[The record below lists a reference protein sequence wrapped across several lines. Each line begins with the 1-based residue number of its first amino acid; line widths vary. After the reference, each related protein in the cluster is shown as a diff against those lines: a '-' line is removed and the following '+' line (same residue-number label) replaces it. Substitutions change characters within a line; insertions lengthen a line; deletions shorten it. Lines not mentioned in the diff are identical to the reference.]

1 MACSLNTISK
11 IDDLSRIRAILLPHL
26 LDSIVDNDYQTTDTD
41 ATEDDE
47 IPTSESVARTAA
59 LLVTYEKKKKKTSR
73 NRNQWLRD
81 CQLAFSPTLNLLIIA
96 FDQQIVVSTAR
107 NKTSS
112 HEQSNFTASFDTKL
126 QVESNERI
134 TSVLC
139 LPIASTAK
147 RSSPEWTCIIVGFTT
162 GYVRMYTED
171 GILLFSQIFHD
182 ESVVQLKCHTQFPS
196 PIRSITEQP
205 DELFI
210 RYSSS
215 ILVAVDGLSLYQ
227 LLKVCREHILKSSNI
242 LSSSSPQLSFKKW
255 SFPDQNQVYDFVPA
269 GLITDNRFDQFCV
282 ASMRGGYQAQI
293 RSVPPL
299 FSRLIT
305 IGAEPYCNF
314 YYCTEGT
321 QTPHLTEVASALA
334 DKVKSSVVSAVSR
347 FFPLRQASP
356 NTDNRKVKIEPETK
370 LESRFGIRDLR
381 RHGEKIIISPGL
393 HIAAICDS
401 FGRIILYD
409 VHRSIAI
416 RMFKGYREAEIGF
429 IQIEESTT
437 RDTSM
442 SLLSRKSALFLVIH
456 APKRQLVEIWGCQ
469 QGARVAAFNV
479 SKNSRLIYL
488 EHYTLGWTS
497 SGSNSSKLSQY
508 KQCILLEENG
518 DIKTF
523 QIPFHLILSDR
534 NNQRAH
540 NLMVV
545 RQVRRLLKESTDDN
559 DSLKNDIHQQIKRLI
574 SLDSQSEILDLLFH
588 TDYLNLNTI
597 RMFIDE
603 ILKDLEKTSHH
614 HNPQDC
620 IHLQDF
626 CNNALNL
633 LNIYTCIEQYRT
645 DHLSLLFKNE
655 VLFSK
660 EEFQNELYL
669 TDDETTLYYQLFEQ
683 LYNNRN
689 DNIKKKVHFIDDNN
703 LLISNFSFGQFQS
716 MFISSRHIHSIDNQL
731 EIKSNINSE
740 DFSNLGL
747 YLFSSWFWYN
757 NIDNIEENFHSYLQ
771 LMHLKNDD
779 LVLLFLHSLFSIPL
793 TLPKSINIWKKLFSI
808 IYSINNN
815 KKLLL
820 ITFEKT
826 TNGLTALLLILI
838 LRLYDNKI
846 DLSLLIRRLSAL
858 VAVQNLYSSIKYNN
872 EHNES
877 IDIKLNEFTV
887 ESIFIKHRYDFL
899 LEIITRRIVEVAIE
913 PSWLTITS
921 VDLKEN
927 SFQNNLSICRQ
938 ILPHTFEPT
947 VLLIYSSWIC
957 MTIWH
962 KQLISP
968 TNPTSLTINRTPIDL
983 FNLSLIFYNHI
994 QIGIIKQNLGTLLWH
1009 TYIRSRILTLT
1020 QLIEKIG
1027 KVPKDRLCYKE
1038 LRLNEK
1044 DLIIL
1049 LEQLSKNFFNTFID
1063 SIYNQLNEIP
1073 IFNIDDVWQLNTTGI
1088 SSDQLEPVSPFIN
1101 LYSTSTIPEQIEQ
1114 QNSLLEL
1121 VMEQKPANGHLVLH
1135 HDKLILILY
1144 YLMYYH
1150 IKSIRPFSLFDTK
1163 GIHAFFT
1170 DLYSHPL
1177 VTDDVDSTISNKRQ
1191 LFFSHL
1197 LNTIFEQHDNTK
1209 QFDEKIFEYILRL
1222 STDMLVDHEYIR
1234 RHYISLLYA
1243 YNYDYLAIN
1252 EENRIYD
1259 RQALAFQLLTI
1270 AGLRLNYIIDGNIDS
1285 TTKMSVKSLEI
1296 RAKTSSTLKTWLA
1309 SLTTLVDYKVQPC
1322 SLDAIQTMLTRIA
1335 CYLPQTNLSQ
1345 SNLAQ
1350 EMVELVQQLKR

>member
-1 MACSLNTISK
+1 
-11 IDDLSRIRAILLPHL
+11 
-26 LDSIVDNDYQTTDTD
+26 
-41 ATEDDE
+41 
-47 IPTSESVARTAA
+47 
-59 LLVTYEKKKKKTSR
+59 
-73 NRNQWLRD
+73 
-81 CQLAFSPTLNLLIIA
+81 
-96 FDQQIVVSTAR
+96 
-107 NKTSS
+107 
-112 HEQSNFTASFDTKL
+112 
-126 QVESNERI
+126 
-134 TSVLC
+134 
-139 LPIASTAK
+139 
-147 RSSPEWTCIIVGFTT
+147 
-162 GYVRMYTED
+162 
-171 GILLFSQIFHD
+171 
-182 ESVVQLKCHTQFPS
+182 
-196 PIRSITEQP
+196 
-205 DELFI
+205 
-210 RYSSS
+210 
-215 ILVAVDGLSLYQ
+215 
-227 LLKVCREHILKSSNI
+227 NI
-242 LSSSSPQLSFKKW
+242 LPSTSPQLSFKKW

-282 ASMRGGYQAQI
+282 ASMKGGYQAQI

-314 YYCTEGT
+314 YYCAEGA
-321 QTPHLTEVASALA
+321 QTPHFTEVASALA

-347 FFPLRQASP
+347 FFPFKQASP
-356 NTDNRKVKIEPETK
+356 NPENRKVKIEPETK

-393 HIAAICDS
+393 NIAAICDS
-401 FGRIILYD
+401 FGRIIIYD

-429 IQIEESTT
+429 IQIEESTI

-479 SKNSRLIYL
+479 SRNSRLIYL

-518 DIKTF
+518 EIRTF

-540 NLMVV
+540 DLTVV
-545 RQVRRLLKESTDDN
+545 RQVRRLLKESNDDN
-559 DSLKNDIHQQIKRLI
+559 DSLKNDIHQQRKRLI

-588 TDYLNLNTI
+588 TDYLNLDTI

-603 ILKDLEKTSHH
+603 VLIDLEKTSHH
-614 HNPQDC
+614 HNPQEC

-633 LNIYTCIEQYRT
+633 LNIYTVIEQYRT
-645 DHLSLLFKNE
+645 DNLSLLFKNE
-655 VLFSK
+655 DLFSK
-660 EEFQNELYL
+660 EEFQNELNL
-669 TDDETTLYYQLFEQ
+669 TDDETTLNYQLFEQ

-716 MFISSRHIHSIDNQL
+716 MFISSRHLHSIDNQL
-731 EIKSNINSE
+731 EIKSTINSE

-757 NIDNIEENFHSYLQ
+757 DIDNIEKNFHSYLK

-779 LVLLFLHSLFSIPL
+779 LVLLCLHSFLSIPL
-793 TLPKSINIWKKLFSI
+793 TLPKSIEIWKKIFSI

-820 ITFEKT
+820 TTFEKT
-826 TNGLTALLLILI
+826 TNGLTALLLTLI
-838 LRLYDNKI
+838 LRLYDNEI
-846 DLSLLIRRLSAL
+846 NLSLLIRRLSAL
-858 VAVQNLYSSIKYNN
+858 VAVQNLYSSIKHND

-887 ESIFIKHRYDFL
+887 ESIFIKHRCDYL
-899 LEIITRRIVEVAIE
+899 LELIARRIVEVAIE
-913 PSWLTITS
+913 PSWLTMTS
-921 VDLKEN
+921 VDSKEN
-927 SFQNNLSICRQ
+927 SFQYNLSICRHF
-938 ILPHTFEPT
+938 LPHTFEPT

-968 TNPTSLTINRTPIDL
+968 TNPTSLTTNRTPIDL
-983 FNLSLIFYNHI
+983 FNLSLLFYDHI

-1009 TYIRSRILTLT
+1009 TYIRSRIVTLT

-1027 KVPKDRLCYKE
+1027 KIPKDRLCYKE
-1038 LRLNEK
+1038 LHLNEK
-1044 DLIIL
+1044 DLVIF

-1073 IFNIDDVWQLNTTGI
+1073 IFNIDDVWQLNTTGV
-1088 SSDQLEPVSPFIN
+1088 SSDQLESVSPFVN
-1101 LYSTSTIPEQIEQ
+1101 LYSGSSISEQSEQ

-1150 IKSIRPFSLFDTK
+1150 IKSIRPFSLFDSK

-1191 LFFSHL
+1191 LFFARL

-1209 QFDEKIFEYILRL
+1209 QFDEKIFEHILRL

-1270 AGLRLNYIIDGNIDS
+1270 AGLRLNYIIEGNIDP
-1285 TTKMSVKSLEI
+1285 TIKMSLKSLEV
-1296 RAKTSSTLKTWLA
+1296 RAKISSTLKTWLA
-1309 SLTTLVDYKVQPC
+1309 SLINLVDYKVQPC
-1322 SLDAIQTMLTRIA
+1322 SLDDIQTMLTRIA

-1350 EMVELVQQLKR
+1350 EMIELVQHLKR